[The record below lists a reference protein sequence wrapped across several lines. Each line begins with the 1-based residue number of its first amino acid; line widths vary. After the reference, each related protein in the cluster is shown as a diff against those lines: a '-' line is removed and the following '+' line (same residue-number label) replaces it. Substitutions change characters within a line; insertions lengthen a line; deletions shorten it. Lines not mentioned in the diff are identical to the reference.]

1 MAKNLYLLLG
11 LPDGQPVAQVK
22 KQYLTVLKLL
32 SAEEQKCQDVNMQ
45 RRTRKARE
53 RLSQTYEA
61 FKNVEMRKAYT
72 GEFDRDQTFGHRS
85 VSPSSRPKIGQ
96 LLVAAGLISIE
107 QLDEALEIQQS
118 GDANSRMPIGRILV
132 SWKYLS
138 QSDLDYY
145 LMLQDIIKLAPRDP
159 KRLSQQLI
167 ELGLISEDQLAIARL
182 DQKNFSLSLGDAL
195 VRRHWLSQE
204 LADGLSYRTMLPSP
218 LPLATTA

>member
-11 LPDGQPVAQVK
+11 LPDGFAFAQVK
-22 KQYLTVLKLL
+22 KQYLSVLKLL
-32 SAEEQKCQDVNMQ
+32 SAEEQLYTDVNMQ
-45 RRTRKARE
+45 RRVRKARE

-61 FKNVEMRKAYT
+61 FKNADMRKAYT
-72 GEFDRDQTFGHRS
+72 GEFDREQTFGHRT
-85 VSPSSRPKIGQ
+85 VAPSSRPKIGQ
-96 LLVAAGLISIE
+96 LLVAAGLISME
-107 QLDEALEIQQS
+107 QLDEVLEIQLAS
-118 GDANSRMPIGRILV
+118 SPHMPLGRILV

-138 QSDLDYY
+138 QADLDYY

-182 DQKNFSLSLGDAL
+182 DQKNFNISLGDAL
-195 VRRHWLSQE
+195 VRRRWLSQE